1 MTSLELWRRASA
13 QVGQMVHASVA
24 SEDSFAGAKGDDGRR
39 PRRPRRRSR
48 LAAKRRPSKPATENQ
63 GRQAHLSIDRVP
75 RWGLERLGARREV
88 QLPAAV
94 KNSRKLR
101 RDCRLALG
109 EQPACVIDHV
119 HAVRLRIARSGGTTR
134 TKTMTKTKIMITIK
148 IRIKTKKKTHIRK
161 LATQRKTLHHSLA
174 RRIQLP
180 PIFDRAE
187 PDGFLQAGGRV

>member
-1 MTSLELWRRASA
+1 
-13 QVGQMVHASVA
+13 MVHAQMRG
-24 SEDSFAGAKGDDGRR
+24 DSPQTLTAGCEE
-39 PRRPRRRSR
+39 
-48 LAAKRRPSKPATENQ
+48 AAQQAATENQ
-63 GRQAHLSIDRVP
+63 GA
-75 RWGLERLGARREV
+75 ERTCLLTACPVGALNAWERGV
-88 QLPAAV
+88 KCNCPQPV